1 MSGDEKRGPWDSD
14 DSSPDIALSR
24 SSSCSIREHGPQ
36 DVKAQDGLRAA
47 QVLEL
52 ARKFTTESHAS
63 QQNPFYAPIGGAL
76 DPTSP
81 SFRAKSWARAFFNS
95 VNQSTPSKV
104 VGVAFKDLH
113 VFGHGSP
120 TDFRSTVGN
129 SILKIPSLVGRAF
142 GARQHRIDI
151 LHSVEGLVRPGEMLC
166 VLGPPGSGCSTLLKT
181 VAGDTY
187 GLNVSEQSLIN
198 YEGITP
204 KQMHSMYKGEA
215 IYTAE
220 VDAHFPNL
228 NVSDTLYVAAMART
242 PYSLPQGVSR
252 TRYAEHLRDVV
263 MALFGISHTYNTK
276 VGNDFVRGVSGGE
289 RKRITIAEAT
299 LSNAPL
305 QCWDNSTRGLDSAN
319 AIEFCK
325 TLRIQSEVFGA
336 ASCVAIYQAP
346 QAAYEVS
353 WSQRHGIFL
362 LTNF

>member
-1 MSGDEKRGPWDSD
+1 MSRNEKRGAWDSG
-14 DSSPDIALSR
+14 DSSPENALSR
-24 SSSCSIREHGPQ
+24 TSSGSIKE
-36 DVKAQDGLRAA
+36 DVPEDFKALDGLPEA
-47 QVLEL
+47 QVLDL
-52 ARKFTTESHAS
+52 ARKFTVDSHAS
-63 QQNPFYAPIGGAL
+63 QQSPFHAPIGSTI
-76 DPTSP
+76 DPASP
-81 SFRAKSWARAFFNS
+81 SFRAKSWARAFYNT
-95 VNQSTPSKV
+95 VNQAAPSKV
-104 VGVAFKDLH
+104 AGVAFKDLH

-129 SILKIPSLVGRAF
+129 SILKIPSLAGRFF

-151 LHSVEGLVRPGEMLC
+151 LHSIDGLVRPGEMLC

-181 VAGDTY
+181 IAGDTY
-187 GLNVSEQSLIN
+187 GLNVGDQSFVN
-198 YEGITP
+198 YEGIP
-204 KQMHSMYKGEA
+204 PEKMHSMYKGEA

-242 PYSLPQGVSR
+242 PYSLPEGVSR

-263 MALFGISHTYNTK
+263 MALFGISHTHNTK

-353 WSQRHGIFL
+353 RSQHDDLPERA
-362 LTNF
+362 